1 MFSSSL
7 TIYRKQREEYIVAK
21 DLSFVH
27 PELRQMAKMFPRLPF
42 RRWNLRLIRWLSKL
56 QPKAKQPDDIQVDNV
71 WIQSQD
77 PGHKIRLRVY
87 RPRMIVTPAPVL
99 VWMHGGGFF
108 IGTPEQND
116 AFLFHLVQ
124 ELSIV
129 VVSIDYRLAPEHP
142 FPTPLYDCYAALKWV
157 QTHPQ
162 LLGIDSNRIA
172 IGGESA
178 GGGLAASLAQLAHDR
193 GEIHPV
199 FQLLVYPMLDD
210 RTTLRTDMM
219 DKEWIAWSIE
229 NNRLGWEVYLHQPC
243 GLEKVPDYAVAS
255 RRADL
260 TGLPPAWIGVGTLD
274 LFYEEDLAYAQAQK
288 RCNVSCEVLI
298 VSGAF
303 HAFDQFDPKLNVVQD
318 FRKSQIAVL
327 RTHLF
332 PK

>member
-1 MFSSSL
+1 MCC
-7 TIYRKQREEYIVAK
+7 KQREEYIVAK
-21 DLSFVH
+21 DLSFVD

-56 QPKAKQPDDIQVDNV
+56 QPKAKQPDDIQVDDV

-116 AFLFHLVQ
+116 PFLFHLVQ

-157 QTHPQ
+157 QTHPE

-288 RCNVSCEVLI
+288 RCNVACEVLI

-303 HAFDQFDPKLNVVQD
+303 HGFDQFDPKLNVVQD
-318 FRKSQIAVL
+318 FRKSQIAAL

>member
-1 MFSSSL
+1 MCC
-7 TIYRKQREEYIVAK
+7 KQREEHIVAK
-21 DLSFVH
+21 DLSSVH
-27 PELRQMAKMFPRLPF
+27 PELRQMAKIFPELPF
-42 RRWNLRLIRWLSKL
+42 RRWNLRLMRWLSRL
-56 QPKAKQPDDIQVDNV
+56 QPKAKRPNDIQVDDV
-71 WIQSQD
+71 LIQSQD

-87 RPRMIVTPAPVL
+87 RPNMIVTPAPVL

-116 AFLFHLVQ
+116 PYLFHLVQ
-124 ELSIV
+124 ELASV

-142 FPTPLYDCYAALKWV
+142 FPTSLYDCYTALQWV
-157 QTHPQ
+157 HRHAE
-162 LLGIDSNRIA
+162 LLGIDTNRIA

-193 GEIHPV
+193 GEVHPV

-210 RTTLRTDMM
+210 RTTLRTNMM
-219 DKEWIAWSIE
+219 DNDWIAWSVE
-229 NNRLGWEVYLHQPC
+229 NNRLGWESYLHQPC
-243 GLEKVPDYAVAS
+243 GLETVPEYAVAS

-274 LFYEEDLAYAQAQK
+274 LFYEEDLAYAQALQ
-288 RCNVSCEVLI
+288 RCNVDCEVQI

-303 HAFDQFDPKLNVVQD
+303 HGFDQFDPKLNVVQE
-318 FRKSQIAVL
+318 FRKSQIAAL